1 MGIHVGCIRV
11 ELFGKNVNPLFFKL
25 WWILM
30 RGLLNHL
37 FVELNSLFVVLFLGL
52 KVSKIHVSIGKDAE
66 SFLNNLQSFFY
77 TSLGPLKVTGLQAEG
92 SELMSLERTDSLFL
106 ILDHLLEPRVSLDLT
121 LVPE

>member
-1 MGIHVGCIRV
+1 
-11 ELFGKNVNPLFFKL
+11 
-25 WWILM
+25 M